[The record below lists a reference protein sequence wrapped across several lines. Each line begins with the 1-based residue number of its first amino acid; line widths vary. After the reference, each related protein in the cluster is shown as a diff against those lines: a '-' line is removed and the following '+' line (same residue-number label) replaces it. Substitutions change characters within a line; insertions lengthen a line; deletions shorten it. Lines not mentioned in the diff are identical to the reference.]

1 MLTEPASVTGAFREE
16 IQFVLVE
23 QICAV
28 SRVVGLGMENHNP
41 PYFPQSHIEIQS
53 PTKFFTHYTCVF
65 KYSNVMAS
73 KCATLIYMCP
83 VDQTQ
88 HKYMYHFRLFRTHYL
103 GKWGFPFTKKIPQS
117 CIWPF
122 FLHLTVPVLIFEKS
136 C

>member
-1 MLTEPASVTGAFREE
+1 MLTERASVTGAFREE

-103 GKWGFPFTKKIPQS
+103 GEWGFPFTKNPAKQYLA
-117 CIWPF
+117 F
-122 FLHLTVPVLIFEKS
+122 FPSLHEICSNF
-136 C
+136 